1 VEYEEDGLVILALD
15 LLLDELLVLL
25 EQFRA
30 ELDVTRLVNTVDVTE
45 ASGDRE
51 VLGDLAQGLVDV
63 KDVFRLG
70 V

>member
-1 VEYEEDGLVILALD
+1 